1 MNTNIGGDATA
12 AVGAAGPACSDDDGD
27 DDDHSGGS
35 GNNDDGDYG
44 NEDNPSRVLIENEFK
59 K

>member
-1 MNTNIGGDATA
+1 MNTNIGGYATA
-12 AVGAAGPACSDDDGD
+12 AVGAAGPAWSDDDGD

-44 NEDNPSRVLIENEFK
+44 TEDNPSRVLIENEFK

>member
-12 AVGAAGPACSDDDGD
+12 AVGAAGPACSYDDGD
-27 DDDHSGGS
+27 DDDNSGG

-44 NEDNPSRVLIENEFK
+44 NEDSASRVLIENEFK